1 MKKFVAFAFVDVA
14 AAFASCAGNN
24 EQNAQDS
31 TAKDSATMVE
41 SVVSTVDSAAGVAG
55 AAIDSAASAAK
66 AAVDSMAK

>member
-1 MKKFVAFAFVDVA
+1 MKKFFAFAFVAVA

-31 TAKDSATMVE
+31 TAKDSTIVE
-41 SVVSTVDSAAGVAG
+41 TVVSTVDSAAATV
-55 AAIDSAASAAK
+55 DSAAK

>member
-1 MKKFVAFAFVDVA
+1 MKKFFAFAFVAVA

-31 TAKDSATMVE
+31 TAKDSTIVE
-41 SVVSTVDSAAGVAG
+41 TVVASVDSAAGVAG

>member
-1 MKKFVAFAFVDVA
+1 MKKFFAFAFVAVA

-31 TAKDSATMVE
+31 TAKDSTIVE
-41 SVVSTVDSAAGVAG
+41 TVVASVDSAAGVAG

-66 AAVDSMAK
+66 AAVDSMA

>member
-1 MKKFVAFAFVDVA
+1 MKKFFAFAFVAVA

-31 TAKDSATMVE
+31 TAKDSTIVE
-41 SVVSTVDSAAGVAG
+41 TVVATVDSAAGVAG